1 MRLSAASIRTVTL
14 RFAQPLRTASGDF
27 RERRSVILTLQDA
40 DGVNGYGEAASWPGF
55 GTESLARS
63 VEVLRHATRLL
74 RGAEVEP
81 EASPAGLD
89 ALLADAPAARSA
101 LEGATW
107 DLMARR
113 GGQPLAARL
122 AAALGPFRGPALAQV
137 HASALLLQRDPD
149 SLRDEAQRVRE
160 AGFRAAKLKLG
171 AGTPAE
177 DLARARAVRQGLGA
191 AVALRGDANGAWDEP
206 TARAALAALAECD
219 FAYVEQPLPA
229 ADIDGMARLR
239 RESPIRLAAD
249 ESVSAG
255 PGAIRIVEAGAA
267 DLLVLKP
274 GAVGGPAAALGI
286 AARAQRAGCGTVF
299 THAFESAVGAWH
311 ALHCAAAWGD
321 PAEAHGLATAGLFE
335 DDVAPAPAAEHGDIR
350 LRRDPGIGV
359 SP

>member
-14 RFAQPLRTASGDF
+14 RFVRPMRTASGEF
-27 RERRSVILTLQDA
+27 RERRSVILALQDA
-40 DGVNGYGEAASWPGF
+40 DGVSGYGEAASWPGF
-55 GTESLARS
+55 GTEGLARS
-63 VEVLRHATRLL
+63 VEVLRQATRLL

-89 ALLADAPAARSA
+89 ALLADAPAARAA

-107 DLMARR
+107 DLVARR

-122 AAALGPFRGPALAQV
+122 AAALGPFRGPALTRV
-137 HASALLLQRDPD
+137 RTSALLLQRDPGA
-149 SLRDEAQRVRE
+149 LREEARRVRE
-160 AGFRAAKLKLG
+160 AGFRVAKLKLG
-171 AGTPAE
+171 VGTPAE
-177 DLARARAVRQGLGA
+177 DLARARAARQGLGA
-191 AVALRGDANGAWDEP
+191 DVALRGDANGAWDEP
-206 TARAALAALAECD
+206 TAREALAALAEFD

-229 ADIDGMARLR
+229 GDIDAMARLR

-255 PGAIRIVEAGAA
+255 PGAIRVVEAGAA

-274 GAVGGPAAALGI
+274 GAVGGPAAALGM
-286 AARAQRAGCGTVF
+286 AARALRAGCGTVF
-299 THAFESAVGAWH
+299 THAFEGAVGAWH

-321 PAEAHGLATAGLFE
+321 AVEAHGLATAGLFA
-335 DDVAPAPAAEHGDIR
+335 DDLAPAPAAEQGEIR
-350 LRRDPGIGV
+350 LGRDPGIGI